1 MSQVLIRAGI
11 LCALAVTSSSM
22 KAALVVDGSIFEV
35 LNSSGTR
42 IGSTVDHW
50 RFKVNS
56 PGVVTIDVLSWEVDF
71 QDWDSDLNYLEV
83 FDVNGDGEIAFF
95 DSVIWLFND
104 DGVLDAGDAIATND
118 DSGSTFGD
126 GSIITY
132 DSYLSLNLAAGNYVL
147 AIGAFSLDVNEAIAG
162 LNNST
167 QFPWTANGV
176 SNPTPN
182 IDHGDYRITWTG
194 DLAIT
199 GSPHA
204 SIPESSSLLCCG
216 IVALG
221 LLVRTCS
228 RKRLAIGFPLVSN
241 R

>member
-1 MSQVLIRAGI
+1 MSQVLIRTGI
-11 LCALAVTSSSM
+11 LCALAVASSSL
-22 KAALVVDGSIFEV
+22 KAALVVDGSIFQV

-50 RFKVNS
+50 YFKVNS
-56 PGVVTIDVLSWEVDF
+56 PGVVTIDVLSWEIDY
-71 QDWDSDLNYLEV
+71 QDWDSDSNVLEV

-104 DGVLDAGDAIATND
+104 DGVLDSGDAITFND
-118 DSGSTFGD
+118 DSSSTFGD

-147 AIGAFSLDVNEAIAG
+147 AIGAFSLDVSEAVAG
-162 LNNST
+162 FNNST
-167 QFPWTANGV
+167 SFPWTADGV
-176 SNPTPN
+176 SNPTQN

-194 DLAIT
+194 DLTIT
-199 GSPHA
+199 GSPYA

-228 RKRLAIGFPLVSN
+228 RKRLAIGLPFGSD